1 MTFNSNLK
9 KFKYFLWGKF
19 QFVSYKML
27 PAYTQCLP
35 VHTVEIVQNKSK
47 ASVCIS
53 PSCTQIKNRSGTAYV
68 SGVEQNKLPVPPLRT
83 LHNHIQNLALHILAS
98 LLFRSHRESLPR
110 AVVSRILQS
119 QWIQNTGEAHHPGNH
134 SGMCLLSSLQVR
146 GHILTAH
153 AYYEFPGRVFV
164 WCSLI
169 IHFIWRHI
177 HRKISLIIRR
187 EI

>member
-1 MTFNSNLK
+1 M
-9 KFKYFLWGKF
+9 W
-19 QFVSYKML
+19 
-27 PAYTQCLP
+27 PAYTKFLP
-35 VHTVEIVQNKSK
+35 VHTVEIVPNK
-47 ASVCIS
+47 ASVCVS
-53 PSCTQIKNRSGTAYV
+53 PSSTQTKNRSGTAYV
-68 SGVEQNKLPVPPLRT
+68 SGGELKKLPVPALRA
-83 LHNHIQNLALHILAS
+83 LHNHIQNLALHILPS
-98 LLFRSHRESLPR
+98 LLFRSHCESLPC
-110 AVVSRILQS
+110 AVVSGILQS
-119 QWIQNTGEAHHPGNH
+119 QWIQNTGEARHPGNQ

-177 HRKISLIIRR
+177 HRKISLLIRR